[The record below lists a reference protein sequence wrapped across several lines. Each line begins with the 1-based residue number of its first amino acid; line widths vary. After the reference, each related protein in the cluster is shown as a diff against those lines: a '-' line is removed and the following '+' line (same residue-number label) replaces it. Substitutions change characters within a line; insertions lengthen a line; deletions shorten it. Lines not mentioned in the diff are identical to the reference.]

1 MVYTGQD
8 YSIRKTKYYKM
19 KLASH
24 NSISFATPRTWWQRL
39 IASTAKCQSLD
50 IQSQYEYG
58 VRLFDIRLRRAI
70 LSSITSVYDVESAH
84 GMISYNIDPWDV
96 LYYLDTKSTD
106 EDPVYVQL
114 NLENLKS
121 EEDRDLVWFKDV
133 FKVYEEKYPNIR
145 FCGGYM
151 KHPWRKVIDCVDPTI
166 EQRNW
171 EFLNFTYMEDTKWN
185 RIKQFFKNVFHFSP
199 KYWANKDNQKYKEQG
214 TDKEF
219 LMLDYVQY
227 GKA

>member
-1 MVYTGQD
+1 
-8 YSIRKTKYYKM
+8 M

-24 NSISFATPRTWWQRL
+24 NSVSFVTPRRWWQRL
-39 IASTAKCQSLD
+39 IAFTAKCQSLD

-58 VRLFDIRLRRAI
+58 VRLFDIRLRRGSFSCYPG
-70 LSSITSVYDVESAH
+70 LYDAWCAH
-84 GMISYNIDPWDV
+84 GIVTYKIEPFDIME
-96 LYYLDTKSTD
+96 YLDTKSTD
-106 EDPVYVQL
+106 NDPVYVQL

-121 EEDRDLVWFKDV
+121 EEDRDVTWFRETFDKCV
-133 FKVYEEKYPNIR
+133 EKYPNIR
-145 FCGGYM
+145 FCGGYA

-185 RIKQFFKNVFHFSP
+185 RIKQFFKNIFHFSP
-199 KYWANKDNQKYKEQG
+199 KYWANKDNQSYKERG
-214 TDKEF
+214 TNKEF